1 MGSGSYFEIKGKKI
15 FYIDS
20 GEGSKKK
27 TVLLLH
33 GYSFS
38 SADWVNI
45 GAIEQFSSMGY
56 RVILL
61 DYPGFGK
68 SEPLDE
74 YRIREGQ
81 ILNAGKFICTF
92 LDHAGVKSCTA
103 IGPSMGGGILIDSW
117 SFCSDRL
124 NSMILVA
131 PAWFHQS
138 NLSDITCNKLFVW
151 GDMDDII
158 PLNGVESIIKSL
170 KNSNLEVIRGGK
182 HAVYLNKPQEFFSV
196 CRKYMA

>member
-1 MGSGSYFEIKGKKI
+1 MVSGSYFETMGKKI

-20 GEGSKKK
+20 GKNSKEKN
-27 TVLLLH
+27 VLLMH

-38 SADWVNI
+38 SNEWVNI

-56 RVILL
+56 RTIML

-68 SEPLDE
+68 SDSLDE

-81 ILNAGKFICTF
+81 ILNAGKFICSF
-92 LDHAGVKSCTA
+92 LDHVGVKSCTA

-117 SFCSDRL
+117 SFCRDRL

-138 NLSDITCNKLFVW
+138 NLSDITCKKLFVW
-151 GDMDDII
+151 GDKDDII
-158 PLNGVESIIKSL
+158 PLSGVEPIIRKL
-170 KNSNLEVIRGGK
+170 QNSNLEVIEGGK
-182 HAVYLNKPQEFFSV
+182 HAAYLNKPQEFFDI

>member
-1 MGSGSYFEIKGKKI
+1 MVQGSYFDIKGKKI

-20 GEGSKKK
+20 GDVSKEK
-27 TVLLLH
+27 TIFLLH

-38 SADWVNI
+38 SADWVKI

-56 RVILL
+56 RVILI

-74 YRIREGQ
+74 YKIKEGQ

-92 LDHAGVKSCTA
+92 LDHVGVKSCTA

-117 SFCSDRL
+117 SFCSDRI
-124 NSMILVA
+124 NSMILVS
-131 PAWFHQS
+131 PAWFHQN
-138 NLSDITCNKLFVW
+138 NLPGITCKKLFIW

-158 PLNGVESIIKSL
+158 PLNGVESIIRGL
-170 KNSNLEVIRGGK
+170 KNSSLEVIKGGK
-182 HAVYLNKPQEFFSV
+182 HAVYLNKSQEFFNV
-196 CRKYMA
+196 CSKFLT